1 MSSGNTIGKEELS
14 PLWSTMVVGGPGRIT
29 TSTGTFFL
37 RTKDSWEN
45 LFLTSRMFVGSIF
58 ISQPKSVCH

>member
-1 MSSGNTIGKEELS
+1 MSSGNTIGNKELS

-29 TSTGTFFL
+29 RSTGTFFL

-45 LFLTSRMFVGSIF
+45 LSLTSRMFVGSIF
-58 ISQPKSVCH
+58 ISLPKNVCH